1 MYSTSTVDFVD
12 FSFIVSVYVS
22 NVLNVTISTVLDG
35 WILYG
40 NMVDFSFIVSVYVS
54 DLPNVTTS
62 TVLVI
67 LTGTGITVDCSR
79 YRTRTVATIR
89 TDWIASTVLCVK
101 QLLLYC
107 RSKEQ
112 TLAKLSS

>member
-1 MYSTSTVDFVD
+1 MD

-22 NVLNVTISTVLDG
+22 DVLNVTISTVLDG

-67 LTGTGITVDCSR
+67 LTSTGTGITVDCSR
-79 YRTRTVATIR
+79 YC
-89 TDWIASTVLCVK
+89 TVLYE
-101 QLLLYC
+101 YC
-107 RSKEQ
+107 SDY
-112 TLAKLSS
+112 SY